1 MKLRK
6 ILAVLLCAAT
16 LAGTAVTGPAAA
28 AEPVASSFTDI
39 TDPTVAEAAE
49 LLRLLGILGGFE
61 DGTYQPSQPLT
72 RGQFCK
78 IAVELRGEGA
88 QAASYERYTYFTD
101 VKGDNWAR
109 GYINYASRIV
119 VSEGERLVMGV
130 GDGSFQPDRAITQ
143 AEAITMTLRLLGYS
157 QKDVGS
163 GGAHWYDGYLST
175 AKGLGLLEDMTV
187 NGDIALD
194 RGNAALLFRNLLY
207 AAPKA
212 GGETF
217 FASLGGKITEEVIL
231 LSVDAVTQD
240 GTRGAVMV
248 RNGDVVST
256 YKTDHAPF
264 DTALQGSRVTLVQDK
279 DGKVLDVKAST
290 LGSVRK
296 VTLAAHEVN
305 YITTAAGDR
314 LAMDSATPIYRGE
327 RQTTYG
333 AAYMDLTSGSQLTY
347 SYNAAGKL
355 EYIYIPT
362 TAEEETVQA
371 VTRLTCVYE
380 NASPSPKS
388 PLTATVLGG
397 TDLTVLPQ
405 ASEALS
411 ALTPG
416 SVVCFLLTANGEIA
430 GASVPAADDK
440 STLVGVVNSYSETA
454 GTATVETIMTD
465 AAGKKFTFTGKV
477 ASSAER
483 LVGQLVTVSSS
494 RSGYLTLTRVSSSGA
509 TGALNVAQRTLDGA
523 LLSSRAALYERT
535 LNGTPRRISWGQITV
550 TSVPASKIS
559 YVGTDLSGAVDVII
573 LDDVTGDGYTYGYM
587 KSEEGETVQV
597 PSLDDPSKIE
607 FSYSTY
613 NVVVE
618 NSSGKHELRTLSSN
632 LIRSTPGGMAAS
644 TDGRVGATV
653 PLTAVSNVPRSAFDM
668 ENMTVTVN
676 GVTYPI
682 AQGVECYNKAAGSW
696 FGSGADG
703 LNAARAY
710 AATLTI
716 YYDKGPAQ
724 GGKIRLVVVE

>member
-1 MKLRK
+1 MKLKK

-16 LAGTAVTGPAAA
+16 MAGTAVTGPAAA

-39 TDPTVAEAAE
+39 ADPTVAEAAE

-61 DGTYQPSQPLT
+61 DGTYQPNQPLT

-217 FASLGGKITEEVIL
+217 FTSLGGKITENVIL

-248 RNGDVVST
+248 RAGDVVST
-256 YKTDHAPF
+256 YKTEHAPF
-264 DTALQGSRVTLVQDK
+264 DASLQGSRITLIQDK
-279 DGKVLDVKAST
+279 DGKVLDMKAST
-290 LGSVRK
+290 QGTVRK

-314 LAMDSATPIYRGE
+314 LAMDSATPIYQGE

-333 AAYMDLTSGSQLTY
+333 AAYMDLTSGSQLTF

-362 TAEEETVQA
+362 AAEEETVQA

-397 TDLTVLPQ
+397 TALTVLPQ

-416 SVVCFLLTANGEIA
+416 SVVCLLLTANGEIA

-440 STLVGVVNSYSETA
+440 STLVGVVNSYNETD

-465 AAGKKFTFTGKV
+465 SAGKKFTFTGKV

-509 TGALNVAQRTLDGA
+509 TGALNVSQRTLDGA
-523 LLSSRAALYERT
+523 LLSSRAAVYERT

-550 TSVPASKIS
+550 ATVPASKIS

-653 PLTAVSNVPRSAFDM
+653 TLTAVSNVPRSAFDM

-696 FGSGADG
+696 FGTGADG

>member
-61 DGTYQPSQPLT
+61 DGTYQPGQPLT

-217 FASLGGKITEEVIL
+217 FASLGGKITENVIL

-264 DTALQGSRVTLVQDK
+264 DAALQGSRVTLVQDK
-279 DGKVLDVKAST
+279 DGKD
-290 LGSVRK
+290 RK
-296 VTLAAHEVN
+296 
-305 YITTAAGDR
+305 
-314 LAMDSATPIYRGE
+314 
-327 RQTTYG
+327 
-333 AAYMDLTSGSQLTY
+333 
-347 SYNAAGKL
+347 
-355 EYIYIPT
+355 
-362 TAEEETVQA
+362 
-371 VTRLTCVYE
+371 
-380 NASPSPKS
+380 
-388 PLTATVLGG
+388 
-397 TDLTVLPQ
+397 
-405 ASEALS
+405 
-411 ALTPG
+411 
-416 SVVCFLLTANGEIA
+416 SVV
-430 GASVPAADDK
+430 
-440 STLVGVVNSYSETA
+440 
-454 GTATVETIMTD
+454 
-465 AAGKKFTFTGKV
+465 
-477 ASSAER
+477 
-483 LVGQLVTVSSS
+483 
-494 RSGYLTLTRVSSSGA
+494 
-509 TGALNVAQRTLDGA
+509 
-523 LLSSRAALYERT
+523 
-535 LNGTPRRISWGQITV
+535 
-550 TSVPASKIS
+550 
-559 YVGTDLSGAVDVII
+559 
-573 LDDVTGDGYTYGYM
+573 
-587 KSEEGETVQV
+587 
-597 PSLDDPSKIE
+597 
-607 FSYSTY
+607 
-613 NVVVE
+613 
-618 NSSGKHELRTLSSN
+618 
-632 LIRSTPGGMAAS
+632 
-644 TDGRVGATV
+644 
-653 PLTAVSNVPRSAFDM
+653 
-668 ENMTVTVN
+668 
-676 GVTYPI
+676 
-682 AQGVECYNKAAGSW
+682 
-696 FGSGADG
+696 
-703 LNAARAY
+703 
-710 AATLTI
+710 
-716 YYDKGPAQ
+716 
-724 GGKIRLVVVE
+724 

>member
-1 MKLRK
+1 MKLKK

-16 LAGTAVTGPAAA
+16 MAGTAVTGPAAA

-39 TDPTVAEAAE
+39 ADPTVAEAAE

-61 DGTYQPSQPLT
+61 DGTYQPNQPLT

-217 FASLGGKITEEVIL
+217 FTSLGGKITENVIL

-248 RNGDVVST
+248 RAGDVVST
-256 YKTDHAPF
+256 YKTEHAPF
-264 DTALQGSRVTLVQDK
+264 DASLQGSRITLIQDK
-279 DGKVLDVKAST
+279 DGKVLDMKAST
-290 LGSVRK
+290 QGTVRK

-314 LAMDSATPIYRGE
+314 LAMDSATPIYQGE

-333 AAYMDLTSGSQLTY
+333 AAYMDLTSGSQLTF

-362 TAEEETVQA
+362 AAEEETVQA

-397 TDLTVLPQ
+397 TALTVLPQ

-416 SVVCFLLTANGEIA
+416 SVVCLLLTANGEIA

-440 STLVGVVNSYSETA
+440 STLVGVVNSYNETD

-465 AAGKKFTFTGKV
+465 SAGKKFTFTGKV

-509 TGALNVAQRTLDGA
+509 TGALNVSQRTLDGA
-523 LLSSRAALYERT
+523 LLSSRAAVYERT

-550 TSVPASKIS
+550 ATVPASKIS

-653 PLTAVSNVPRSAFDM
+653 TLTAVSNVPRSAFDM